1 MRRFPLLKS
10 PVPFAARAD
19 DPLEEKTVSES
30 VLFDGK
36 FVKLVRD
43 EVTLPDGRS
52 SQRLFLRHGGAC
64 CMAALDKDGT
74 ILLERQWRHPL
85 GQSFWELPAGKI
97 DPDEEE
103 LDCARRELL
112 EECGVKAKTWTRLGL
127 INNAIGYSSE
137 HIVIFL
143 DEDLTQEDQHLDEG
157 EHLEVYRV
165 PFDEAV
171 RMALDGRI
179 TDVKTICGIFWLK
192 EHLEGRKNPGLSG
205 TDLRGMIA
213 AAHQ

>member
-1 MRRFPLLKS
+1 MSRFPLLNS
-10 PVPFAARAD
+10 PAPFAARAN
-19 DPLEEKTVSES
+19 DPLEEKTDSES

-43 EVTLPDGRS
+43 EVTLPDGGR

-64 CMAALDKDGT
+64 CIAALDQDGT

-103 LDCARRELL
+103 LACAKRELL
-112 EECGVKAKTWTRLGL
+112 EECGVKAREWTKLGL
-127 INNAIGYSSE
+127 INNAIGYSTE
-137 HIVIFL
+137 HIAIYL
-143 DEDLTQEDQHLDEG
+143 AEELEQEAQHLDEG

-165 PFDEAV
+165 PFEEAV

-192 EHLEGRKNPGLSG
+192 ERLESRRNPGLSG
-205 TDLRGMIA
+205 ADLRGMIA
-213 AAHQ
+213 AARE